1 MPGIMRVLPLTM
13 SVAAGIVAEAVFV
26 RLLPG
31 NPDLFLAAQLAL
43 IPGGSDKLLY
53 VHQLCSV
60 GLQSLNTE

>member
-43 IPGGSDKLLY
+43 IPGRFR
-53 VHQLCSV
+53 
-60 GLQSLNTE
+60 